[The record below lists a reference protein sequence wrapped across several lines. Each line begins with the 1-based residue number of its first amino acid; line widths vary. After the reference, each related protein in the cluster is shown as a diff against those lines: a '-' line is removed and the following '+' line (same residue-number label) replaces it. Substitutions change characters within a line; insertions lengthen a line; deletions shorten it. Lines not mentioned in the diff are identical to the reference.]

1 MKTIGVGKRYT
12 GYRSWS
18 FLEAGRDYRPFKLAK
33 EIGRVRSKVIPL
45 SRAEEERV
53 EGIIER
59 NIVISFHDHAEVFP
73 EDPGGFIEYSRTG
86 RLWIGYEGL
95 AASGLDAFFDGLLDG
110 IALMRSVDP
119 WDWDN
124 AIHQIGVVRADIDHQ
139 DLVFIAGRASDI
151 EKAYREGRIAMVIH
165 LEGPPNIREDISR
178 VDILYGLG
186 VRCMGIAYSRGN
198 EFGSGLADKID
209 RGLTDLGYELVRRMN
224 KLGMLI
230 DLAHT
235 GDKTSLDVIE
245 ASKDP
250 AAITHAGAR
259 ALWPSRRMKP
269 DEVIQALA
277 EKDGVFG
284 IEAAPHTTI
293 TKNNPRHSIESVME
307 HFQYIEKLVG
317 IDHVAFGPDTL
328 FGDHVALHRVFREY
342 LALASFEEGLPPFPR
357 IEYVDG
363 LENPSEFRN
372 IVRWLVKNGYSDQE
386 IAKVI
391 GGNILRLVKRVWG
404 E

>member
-1 MKTIGVGKRYT
+1 MGLKKRYT

-18 FLEAGRDYRPFKLAK
+18 FLEPGRDYKMFKLAK
-33 EIGRVRSKVIPL
+33 EIGRVPSSIIPL
-45 SRAEEERV
+45 SKAEEERV
-53 EGIIER
+53 EEILEK
-59 NIVISFHDHAEVFP
+59 NIVISLHDHAEIFP
-73 EDPGGFIEYSRTG
+73 EDPSEFIEYERVG

-95 AASGLDAFFDGLLDG
+95 AISGLDGWFEGLQDGT
-110 IALMRSVDP
+110 ALMRSPDP

-124 AIHQIGVVRADIDHQ
+124 VIHQIGMIQADIDHQ
-139 DLVFIAGRASDI
+139 DLVFVARKAEDF
-151 EKAYREGRIAMVIH
+151 EKAFREGRIAMVIH
-165 LEGPPNIREDISR
+165 LEGPPNIREDLSR
-178 VDILYGLG
+178 IDILYGLG

-224 KLGMLI
+224 KLGMLT
-230 DLAHT
+230 DLAHA

-250 AAITHAGAR
+250 VVITHAGAR

-277 EKDGVFG
+277 ERGGVFG

-293 TKNNPRHSIESVME
+293 TRNNPRHSIESVME

-317 IDHVAFGPDTL
+317 IDYVAFGPDTL

-342 LALASFEEGLPPFPR
+342 LAITATEENLPPFPR
-357 IEYVDG
+357 VEYVDG
-363 LENPSEFRN
+363 LENPSEFKN
-372 IVRWLVKNGYSDQE
+372 IIRWLVKHGYSDQE

-391 GGNILRLVKRVWG
+391 GGNILRVVKRVWR
-404 E
+404 

>member
-1 MKTIGVGKRYT
+1 MGIKKKYA

-18 FLEAGRDYRPFKLAK
+18 FFEPGKDYKPFRLAK
-33 EIGRVRSKVIPL
+33 EIGRVPSKTIPL
-45 SRAEEERV
+45 SKAEEERV
-53 EGIIER
+53 EGIIEK
-59 NIVISFHDHAEVFP
+59 NITISFHDHAEVFP
-73 EDPGGFIEYSRTG
+73 EDPSDFIEYERVG

-95 AASGLDAFFDGLLDG
+95 AASGLDAFFEGLQDGT
-110 IALMRSVDP
+110 ALMRSMDP

-124 AIHQIGVVRADIDHQ
+124 VIHQIGMVQADLDHQ
-139 DLVFIAGRASDI
+139 DLVFVARRASDI

-165 LEGPPNIREDISR
+165 IEGPPNIREDISR

-186 VRCMGIAYSRGN
+186 VRCMGVAYSRGN

-230 DLAHT
+230 DLAHA
-235 GDKTSLDVIE
+235 GDKTSLDTIE

-250 AAITHAGAR
+250 VAITHAGAR

-277 EKDGVFG
+277 EKGGVFG
-284 IEAAPHTTI
+284 VEAAPHTTI
-293 TKNNPRHSIESVME
+293 TRNNPRHSIESVME

-328 FGDHVALHRVFREY
+328 FGDHVALHKAFREY
-342 LALASFEEGLPPFPR
+342 LALTSIEESLPPFPR
-357 IEYVDG
+357 VEYVDG
-363 LENPSEFRN
+363 LENPSEYRN

>member
-1 MKTIGVGKRYT
+1 MGLKKRYT

-18 FLEAGRDYRPFKLAK
+18 FLEPGRDYKVFKLAK
-33 EIGRVRSKVIPL
+33 EIGRVPSSIIPL
-45 SRAEEERV
+45 SKAEEERV
-53 EGIIER
+53 EEILEK
-59 NIVISFHDHAEVFP
+59 NIVISLHDHAEVFP
-73 EDPGGFIEYSRTG
+73 EDPSEFIEYERVG

-95 AASGLDAFFDGLLDG
+95 AISGLDGWFEGLQDGT
-110 IALMRSVDP
+110 ALMRSPDP

-124 AIHQIGVVRADIDHQ
+124 VIHQIGMIQADIDHQ
-139 DLVFIAGRASDI
+139 DLVFVARKAEDF
-151 EKAYREGRIAMVIH
+151 EKAFREGRIAMVIH
-165 LEGPPNIREDISR
+165 LEGPPNIREDLSR

-230 DLAHT
+230 DLAHA

-250 AAITHAGAR
+250 VVITHAGAR

-277 EKDGVFG
+277 EKGGVFG

-293 TKNNPRHSIESVME
+293 TRNNPRHSIESVME

-317 IDHVAFGPDTL
+317 IDYVAFGPDTL
-328 FGDHVALHRVFREY
+328 FGDHVALHKVFREY
-342 LALASFEEGLPPFPR
+342 LAITATEENLPPFPR
-357 IEYVDG
+357 VEYVDG
-363 LENPSEFRN
+363 LENPSEFKN
-372 IVRWLVKNGYSDQE
+372 IIRWLVKHGYSDQE

-391 GGNILRLVKRVWG
+391 GGNILRVVKRVWR
-404 E
+404 

>member
-1 MKTIGVGKRYT
+1 MGLKKKYT
-12 GYRSWS
+12 GYKSWQ
-18 FLEAGRDYRPFKLAK
+18 FLEAGKDYRPFQLAK
-33 EIGRVRSKVIPL
+33 EINRVKSTIIPL
-45 SRAEEERV
+45 SKSEEERV
-53 EGIIER
+53 ESILEK
-59 NIVISFHDHAEVFP
+59 NITISFHDHAEVFP
-73 EDPGGFIEYSRTG
+73 ENPAEFIEYERIG

-95 AASGLDAFFDGLLDG
+95 AVSGLDAFFEGLQDGT
-110 IALMRSVDP
+110 ALMRSMDP
-119 WDWDN
+119 WHWDN
-124 AIHQIGVVRADIDHQ
+124 IIHQIGMIQADIDQQ
-139 DLVFIAGRASDI
+139 DLVFVAKKASDI
-151 EKAYREGRIAMVIH
+151 EKAYNEGKIAMVIH
-165 LEGPPNIREDISR
+165 IEGAPDIREDISR

-198 EFGSGLADKID
+198 EFGSGLADKFD

-230 DLAHT
+230 DLAHA

-245 ASKDP
+245 FSKDP
-250 AAITHAGAR
+250 VSITHAGAR

-277 EKDGVFG
+277 EKGGVFG

-328 FGDHVALHRVFREY
+328 FGDHVALHKVFKEY
-342 LALASFEEGLPPFPR
+342 LALTAVEENLPPFPR
-357 IEYVDG
+357 VEYVDG

-391 GGNILRLVKRVWG
+391 GGNILRLLKRVWR

>member
-1 MKTIGVGKRYT
+1 MGSGKRYR
-12 GYRSWS
+12 GYRSYSW
-18 FLEAGRDYRPFKLAK
+18 LEAGKDYRVFKLAK
-33 EIGRVRSKVIPL
+33 EVGRVPSKVIEL
-45 SRAEEERV
+45 SKAEEERV
-53 EGIIER
+53 EEIIEK
-59 NIVISFHDHAEVFP
+59 NIVISFHDHAFVWP
-73 EDPGGFIEYSRTG
+73 EDPSHFLEYARSSRW
-86 RLWIGYEGL
+86 WIGYEGL
-95 AASGLDAFFDGLLDG
+95 AASGLDGFFEGMLDG
-110 IALMRSVDP
+110 IALMHSPDP

-124 AIHQIGVVRADIDHQ
+124 VIHQIGMVQADIDHQ
-139 DLVFIAGRASDI
+139 DLVFVARRAGDFERAF
-151 EKAYREGRIAMVIH
+151 REGRVAMVIH
-165 LEGPPNIREDISR
+165 LEGPPNIREDLSR

-186 VRCMGIAYSRGN
+186 VRCMGVAYSRGN
-198 EFGSGLADKID
+198 EFGSGLADRVD

-224 KLGMLI
+224 RLGMLI
-230 DLAHT
+230 DLAHA
-235 GDKTSLDVIE
+235 GDRTSLDVIE

-250 AAITHAGAR
+250 VVITHAGAR

-277 EKDGVFG
+277 ERGGVFG
-284 IEAAPHTTI
+284 VEAAPHTTI
-293 TKNNPRHSIESVME
+293 TRNSPRHSIESVME

-342 LALASFEEGLPPFPR
+342 LALSSVEENLPPFPR
-357 IEYVDG
+357 VEYVDG

-391 GGNILRLVKRVWG
+391 GGNILRVVKRVWG